1 MVWWFAGS
9 EGIDKIFSSEKYSRD
24 GSVGSRGLSPL
35 PNLTINEESHKTSE
49 QTLTLLEEALVD
61 SQAKLND
68 LISDIGTSESSSSQH
83 LTVIRLSQKI
93 ETMHDL
99 LMQLRN
105 QIWGS
110 SLPFLLYIYSQKV
123 FYSHNRLRYCAYR
136 IQASSRH
143 GSSLT

>member
-1 MVWWFAGS
+1 M
-9 EGIDKIFSSEKYSRD
+9 
-24 GSVGSRGLSPL
+24 

-105 QIWGS
+105 QI
-110 SLPFLLYIYSQKV
+110 
-123 FYSHNRLRYCAYR
+123 
-136 IQASSRH
+136 
-143 GSSLT
+143 